1 MPQRFGEKLK
11 WLRGKRGLSLR
22 ALADELEGVS
32 YSYISLVENGER
44 QPNAELIFKVSKLF
58 GVSADDLLDDGREVE
73 VGE

>member
-1 MPQRFGEKLK
+1 
-11 WLRGKRGLSLR
+11 LR